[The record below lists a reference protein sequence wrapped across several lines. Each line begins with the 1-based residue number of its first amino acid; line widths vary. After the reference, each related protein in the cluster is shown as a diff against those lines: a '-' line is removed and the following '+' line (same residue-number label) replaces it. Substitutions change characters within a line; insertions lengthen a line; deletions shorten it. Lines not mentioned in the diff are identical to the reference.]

1 MNKILVVE
9 DDLEL
14 NEMVVRMLNKS
25 GFQAYSAINGQDAI
39 NKMNTELFALIISD
53 IMMPLMD
60 GYEFANKVREKY
72 PHLPILFISAKN
84 QFEDKRKAFEVGID
98 DYMVKPIDLNE
109 LILRVNAL
117 LRRAKISSD
126 RKIEIGS
133 TCLNY
138 DTFIIQTA
146 GKEII
151 LPQKEFLLLFKLLSY
166 PNKIFT
172 RAKLMDEIWGLDSES
187 TDRTVDVH
195 ITKLREKFADNPD
208 FEIVTIRGLGYK
220 AIKKV

>member
-146 GKEII
+146 GKEMI
-151 LPQKEFLLLFKLLSY
+151 LPQKEFLLLFKLLSF

-172 RAKLMDEIWGLDSES
+172 RIQLMDEIWGVDCDTGSE
-187 TDRTVDVH
+187 TVTVH
-195 ITKLREKFADNPD
+195 VGRLRKRFEHWDD
-208 FEIVTIRGLGYK
+208 FEIEAIRGLGYK
-220 AIKKV
+220 AVKK